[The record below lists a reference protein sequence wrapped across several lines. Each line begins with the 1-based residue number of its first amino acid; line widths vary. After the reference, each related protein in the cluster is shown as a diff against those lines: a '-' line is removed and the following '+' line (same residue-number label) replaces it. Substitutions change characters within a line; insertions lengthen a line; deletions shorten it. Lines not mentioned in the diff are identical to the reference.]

1 MKLNLLVTIPEGPV
15 FDTFF
20 DEERTRELEKL
31 GTVEWNKKGAQYTR
45 EELCGHIKGKDI
57 CVTGWGSPVFEEEV
71 LDCADRLKLIAHTG
85 GSVKPY
91 VTDAVYDRGIRV
103 VSGNQVFAESVAESV
118 VAYALAS
125 LRDIPY
131 YSTGL
136 KEGSWPA
143 QFYNRGL
150 LDRSFGIVG
159 YGMIAKYVVGML
171 KPFHNPIKVF
181 SRHIKQEELDRF
193 QMTKAGLEEIFS
205 TCDIISIHS
214 GMTPENHHLI
224 TEELLRKMKKG
235 ALLIN
240 TARGAIIDEA
250 ALCRVLKEKEIY
262 AVLDVFETEPLPSNH
277 ELLDCERAILMP
289 HMGGPTIDRR
299 LAVTKSVT
307 GDIRSFLAGKA
318 LNCEIDRSYAEKM
331 SAY

>member
-1 MKLNLLVTIPEGPV
+1 MELNILVTIPAGPV

-20 DEERTRELEKL
+20 DEEQISELTKL
-31 GTVEWNKKGAQYTR
+31 GTVEWNKKGAQYTK
-45 EELCGHIKGKDI
+45 EELCRYIKGKDI
-57 CVTGWGSPVFEEEV
+57 CVTGWGSPVFDGEV
-71 LDCADRLKLIAHTG
+71 LNCADCLKLIAHTG

-91 VTDAVYDRGIRV
+91 ITDSVYERGIRV

-125 LRDIPY
+125 LREIPH
-131 YSTGL
+131 YSTRL
-136 KEGSWPA
+136 KEGDWPA

-150 LDRSFGIVG
+150 LDRSVGIVG

-171 KPFHNPIKVF
+171 KPFHNSIKVF
-181 SRHIKQEELDRF
+181 SRHIGQEELDRF
-193 QMTKAGLEEIFS
+193 QMKKAGLEEIFS

-250 ALCRVLKEKEIY
+250 ALCRVLQEKEIY
-262 AVLDVFETEPLPSNH
+262 AVLDVFETEPLPADH
-277 ELLDCERAILMP
+277 ELTKCQRAILMP

-299 LAVTKSVT
+299 LAVTKSVI
-307 GDIRSFLAGKA
+307 GDIRSFLVGGA
-318 LNCEIDRSYAEKM
+318 LNCEIDRNYAQKM